1 LLVVAELI
9 SILVFILTHSLHKK
23 IAQNNKRLQDIDEK
37 KEKII
42 ITRDAVKYGLF
53 SRQKRILRIENSD
66 LDAKAYFIT
75 DILQAILLIFAVIYT
90 LRIGSYT
97 SGEVFTIITYIIILN
112 ESVCTF
118 NEISIGIADLEDTA
132 IRLGE
137 ENNEF

>member
-1 LLVVAELI
+1 MR
-9 SILVFILTHSLHKK
+9 T
-23 IAQNNKRLQDIDEK
+23 
-37 KEKII
+37 
-42 ITRDAVKYGLF
+42 
-53 SRQKRILRIENSD
+53 ENSD

-97 SGEVFTIITYIIILN
+97 NGEVFTIITYIIMLN

-118 NEISIGIADLEDTA
+118 NEISIGISDLEDTA

>member
-1 LLVVAELI
+1 MRY
-9 SILVFILTHSLHKK
+9 K
-23 IAQNNKRLQDIDEK
+23 
-37 KEKII
+37 
-42 ITRDAVKYGLF
+42 LF

-75 DILQAILLIFAVIYT
+75 DILQAALLIFAVIYT
-90 LRIGSYT
+90 LHIGSYT
-97 SGEVFTIITYIIILN
+97 SGEVFAIITYIIMLN

-137 ENNEF
+137 KNNEF